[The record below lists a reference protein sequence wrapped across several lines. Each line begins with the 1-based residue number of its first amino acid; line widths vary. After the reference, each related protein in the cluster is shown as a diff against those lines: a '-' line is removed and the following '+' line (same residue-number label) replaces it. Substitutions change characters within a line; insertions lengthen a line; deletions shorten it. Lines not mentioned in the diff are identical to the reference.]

1 MRNAINSNPVV
12 QVVLVGV
19 LLVVVGFLLMT
30 GVFNREEPAPAP
42 TDGTATTESG
52 AVDSTAAPTAPTDPT
67 ATEDPTAT
75 APTPVSE
82 TSRFVTGPGL
92 PESVV
97 DAYNRGDTIVLLVT
111 RRPGIEDR
119 RMQETVE
126 GLDGPSLSVFT
137 TVAKHVAR
145 YSRVAS
151 GVDLDRVPA
160 LIVLS
165 PKSDTKGQ
173 NPRASVSYGYRGPDS
188 VRQAIRDAGYDGPKL
203 PYHPR

>member
-1 MRNAINSNPVV
+1 MRNAINSNPIV
-12 QVVLVGV
+12 QVVLIGV

-30 GVFNREEPAPAP
+30 GVFNRDEPAPAPAP
-42 TDGTATTESG
+42 TDSTATTEPG
-52 AVDSTAAPTAPTDPT
+52 AADATAAPTAPTD
-67 ATEDPTAT
+67 ATAT

-82 TSRFVTGPGL
+82 TSRFVPGPGL

-119 RMQETVE
+119 RMQETVK

-160 LIVLS
+160 LIVLT
-165 PKSDTKGQ
+165 PKSATRGQ
-173 NPRASVSYGYRGPDS
+173 NPRATVAYGYRGPDS
-188 VRQAIRDAGYDGPKL
+188 VRQAIRDAGYEGPKL